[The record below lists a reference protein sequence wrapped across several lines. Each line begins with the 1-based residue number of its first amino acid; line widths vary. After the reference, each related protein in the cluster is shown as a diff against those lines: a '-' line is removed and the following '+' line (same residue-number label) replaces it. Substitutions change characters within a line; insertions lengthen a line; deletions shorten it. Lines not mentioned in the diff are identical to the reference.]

1 MLSPILALYARISE
15 LLWLKVNIHST
26 GAEVADGTEGFFSN
40 GWFSILSKFH
50 ASWVTNTESPRSQV
64 SRPRLRERLEGSET
78 KTKTLR
84 FQDQDQDSEVQDQD
98 RDQDL

>member
-40 GWFSILSKFH
+40 G
-50 ASWVTNTESPRSQV
+50 
-64 SRPRLRERLEGSET
+64 
-78 KTKTLR
+78 
-84 FQDQDQDSEVQDQD
+84 
-98 RDQDL
+98 